1 MRVSLMRIRAV
12 SRRLAITR
20 WVAGLIVLALVS
32 TFTPCCE
39 VYASS
44 PVTHALS
51 DHCHDD
57 ATVSHQ
63 ADDLSGPCGHWLDN
77 YHVSAGLP
85 QAALIPQK
93 VDIGLPWLLA
103 AGVQPPLELILIP
116 RDLTHYPTPP
126 PGALYLLHTRLLL

>member
-1 MRVSLMRIRAV
+1 MRVSLIRIRAV

-39 VYASS
+39 VYAAGSVADAS
-44 PVTHALS
+44 S
-51 DHCHDD
+51 DHGHDGT
-57 ATVSHQ
+57 ASHE
-63 ADDLSGPCGHWLDN
+63 AGALDGLCGHWLDN

-93 VDIGLPWLLA
+93 VDIGMPWLLA
-103 AGVQPPLELILIP
+103 AGALPPLESILTP
-116 RDLTHYPTPP
+116 LTLSYYPIPP
-126 PGALYLLHTRLLL
+126 PGALYLLHKRLIL

>member
-1 MRVSLMRIRAV
+1 MRISLIRIRAV

-44 PVTHALS
+44 PVTHAFS
-51 DHCHDD
+51 DHGHD

-85 QAALIPQK
+85 QAALIPQQ
-93 VDIGLPWLLA
+93 VDIGMPWLLA
-103 AGVQPPLELILIP
+103 AGVLPPLELILIP
-116 RDLTHYPTPP
+116 RDLTHYPIPP